1 MLTAG
6 QPVHEVSRYLGHRPQ
21 VLLISYS
28 HVLRGRHEH
37 VASSMSALLDPP
49 RASEAKSERSL
60 RRANDEIGP
69 RAPEPEHLRHKL
81 RDSLGDQPGLNR

>member
-6 QPVHEVSRYLGHRPQ
+6 QPVNEVARYLGHRPQ
-21 VLLISYS
+21 VLLPYS

-37 VASSMSALLDPP
+37 VASTISAILDPP

-60 RRANDEIGP
+60 RAANDEIGP
-69 RAPEPEHLRHKL
+69 RAPEPEPRCCNV
-81 RDSLGDQPGLNR
+81 RDSLGDQAGLNR